1 MRRHFKQNCVI
12 VGGIDQ
18 QWQMD
23 LADMQSMQKFNDGYR
38 YLLVCIDV
46 FSKYAWVVP
55 LKNKTGPTLVE
66 AFKVILTSGRRPEK
80 IMTDQGT
87 EFLNRHFRALMKE
100 DIELYNTYNETKAS
114 IVERLIRTLKT
125 KMWRYFTAKK
135 TMRYIDMLPNLVYS
149 YNHSIHRSIKVR
161 PVDVTAENEKQVWHT
176 LYDGHSVR
184 KAPKYRFRVGDQVR
198 ISKMKHTFEKG
209 YLPNF
214 SKEIF
219 TVSKQIPRD
228 PPVYKLKDYD
238 DEELKGTFYDK
249 ELQKII
255 KQDDVYKV
263 EKILKKRG
271 RGNSVQ
277 YLVKCNASLDVFPN
291 NKTTGYRVKLPQTVN
306 LEGDWEVGMY
316 SVSYPHTW
324 YTLRNINADTHFYY
338 DDGSGLYSTLELDY
352 GFYGSVQEFIVDINK
367 VLKKEIGDDGI
378 YFTYS
383 TRTGKVTCHLKKP
396 GYKVFVGRRISLIL
410 GYAGKETIIDVA
422 KGAAQS
428 LRNRSVLFLINI
440 RVLQHCGSTNGRECK
455 CKADQNHSC

>member
-1 MRRHFKQNCVI
+1 MDDYLSSVYYDPKRSGGFGGAERLYKDVKKEGKFAISRKEIREWLMKQDAYTLHKPMRRHFKRNRVI

-66 AFKVILTSGRRPEK
+66 AFKVILTSGCKPEK

-87 EFLNRHFRALMKE
+87 EFLNKHFRALMKEE

-135 TMRYIDMLPNLVYS
+135 TMRYIDMLPDLVYS
-149 YNHSIHRSIKVR
+149 YNHSVHRSIKTK
-161 PVDVTAENEKQVWHT
+161 PVDVTAENEKKVWHT
-176 LYDGHSVR
+176 LYDDHNVV
-184 KAPKYRFRVGDQVR
+184 KNVKYKFKIGDQVR
-198 ISKMKHTFEKG
+198 ISKMKRTFEKG

-219 TVSKQIPRD
+219 TISKQIPRD
-228 PPVYKLKDYD
+228 PPVYKLKDLD
-238 DEELKGTFYDK
+238 GEELKGTFYEK

-255 KQDDVYKV
+255 KEDDVYEI

-271 RGNSVQ
+271 RGNNVH
-277 YLVKCNASLDVFPN
+277 YLVKWLGYPNKFNSWVPAS
-291 NKTTGYRVKLPQTVN
+291 
-306 LEGDWEVGMY
+306 E
-316 SVSYPHTW
+316 
-324 YTLRNINADTHFYY
+324 
-338 DDGSGLYSTLELDY
+338 
-352 GFYGSVQEFIVDINK
+352 INK
-367 VLKKEIGDDGI
+367 I
-378 YFTYS
+378 
-383 TRTGKVTCHLKKP
+383 
-396 GYKVFVGRRISLIL
+396 
-410 GYAGKETIIDVA
+410 
-422 KGAAQS
+422 
-428 LRNRSVLFLINI
+428 
-440 RVLQHCGSTNGRECK
+440 
-455 CKADQNHSC
+455 